1 MYIVMIGCGRLG
13 SMLARELSDEGHDVA
28 IIDSL
33 QDNLDRLG
41 SGFNGNRIKGVE
53 IDNDTLLDAGI
64 DNADVFLAM
73 TSDDNTNIMASQI
86 AKDIFRVPR
95 VIARIFDPSREFIY
109 SKLGLETISPT
120 QLGAKIV
127 KSRILEEGT
136 DILAALDNDIAVVEI
151 PIIKGKYKTVKE
163 IEEAYSC
170 VISSIFRDGRFKIA
184 SRDEEIR
191 VEDKIICTV
200 NERNKHKLVSAV
212 SKEMIIWR
220 Q

>member
-1 MYIVMIGCGRLG
+1 MYIVIIGCGRLG
-13 SMLARELSDEGHDVA
+13 SILARELSDEGHDVS

-53 IDNDTLLDAGI
+53 FDNDTMMDAGI

-73 TSDDNTNIMASQI
+73 TSDDNSNIMASQI

-109 SKLGLETISPT
+109 RKLGLETISPT

-127 KSRILEEGT
+127 KSRILEAGT
-136 DILAALDNDIAVVEI
+136 DILAALDNDMAIVEV
-151 PIIKGKYKTVKE
+151 PITKNKYKTVEE
-163 IEEAYSC
+163 IEKNFQC
-170 VISSIFRDGRFKIA
+170 VISSIFRNGKFDIP
-184 SRDEEIR
+184 SRNDEIR
-191 VEDKIICTV
+191 VGYKIICTI
-200 NERNKHKLVSAV
+200 NESNKNKLVSAV
-212 SKEMIIWR
+212 SREMII
-220 Q
+220 

>member
-1 MYIVMIGCGRLG
+1 MYIVIIGCGRLG
-13 SMLARELSDEGHDVA
+13 SILARELSDEGHDVS

-53 IDNDTLLDAGI
+53 FDNDTMLDAGI

-73 TSDDNTNIMASQI
+73 TSDDNSNIMASQI

-109 SKLGLETISPT
+109 RKLGLETISPT

-127 KSRILEEGT
+127 KSRILEAGT
-136 DILAALDNDIAVVEI
+136 DILATLDNDMTIVEV
-151 PIIKGKYKTVKE
+151 PITKNKYKTVEE
-163 IEEAYSC
+163 IEKNFQC
-170 VISSIFRDGRFKIA
+170 VISSIFRNGKFDIP
-184 SRDEEIR
+184 SRDDEIR
-191 VEDKIICTV
+191 VGNKIICTI
-200 NERNKHKLVSAV
+200 NESNKNKLVSAV
-212 SKEMIIWR
+212 SREMII
-220 Q
+220 

>member
-1 MYIVMIGCGRLG
+1 MYIVIIGCGRLG
-13 SMLARELSDEGHDVA
+13 SILARELSDEGHDVS

-53 IDNDTLLDAGI
+53 FDNDTMIDAGI

-73 TSDDNTNIMASQI
+73 TSDDNSNIMASQI

-109 SKLGLETISPT
+109 RKLGLETISPT

-127 KSRILEEGT
+127 KSRILESGT
-136 DILAALDNDIAVVEI
+136 DILAALDNDMVIVEV
-151 PIIKGKYKTVKE
+151 PITKDKYKTVEE
-163 IEEAYSC
+163 IEKNFQC
-170 VISSIFRDGRFKIA
+170 VISSIFRDGKFDIP
-184 SRDEEIR
+184 SRDDEIR
-191 VEDKIICTV
+191 VEDKIICTI
-200 NERNKHKLVSAV
+200 NESNKHRLVSAV
-212 SKEMIIWR
+212 SREMII
-220 Q
+220 

>member
-1 MYIVMIGCGRLG
+1 
-13 SMLARELSDEGHDVA
+13 MLARELSDEGHDIA

-33 QDNLDRLG
+33 QDNLDKLG

-53 IDNDTLLDAGI
+53 IDNDTLLEAGI

-136 DILAALDNDIAVVEI
+136 DILVALDNDITVVEV
-151 PIIKGKYKTVKE
+151 PILKGKYKTVREVEDK
-163 IEEAYSC
+163 YNC
-170 VISSIFRDGRFKIA
+170 VVSSIFREGKFYIPSK
-184 SRDEEIR
+184 DEEIKL
-191 VEDKIICTV
+191 EDKMVCTI
-200 NERNKHKLVSAV
+200 NERNKHKLVAAV
-212 SKEMIIWR
+212 SREMII
-220 Q
+220 

>member
-1 MYIVMIGCGRLG
+1 MYIVIIGCGRLG
-13 SMLARELSDEGHDVA
+13 SILARELSDEGHDVS

-53 IDNDTLLDAGI
+53 FDNDTMMDAGI

-73 TSDDNTNIMASQI
+73 TSDDNSNIMASQI

-109 SKLGLETISPT
+109 RKLGLETISPT

-127 KSRILEEGT
+127 KSRILEAGT
-136 DILAALDNDIAVVEI
+136 DILAALDNDMAIVEV
-151 PIIKGKYKTVKE
+151 PITKNKYKTVKE
-163 IEEAYSC
+163 IEENFQC
-170 VISSIFRDGRFKIA
+170 VISSIFRHGKFNIP
-184 SRDEEIR
+184 SRDQEIR
-191 VEDKIICTV
+191 VGDKIICTI
-200 NERNKHKLVSAV
+200 NESNKNKLVSAV
-212 SKEMIIWR
+212 SREMII
-220 Q
+220 

>member
-1 MYIVMIGCGRLG
+1 MYIVIIGCGRLG
-13 SMLARELSDEGHDVA
+13 SILARELSDEGHDVS

-53 IDNDTLLDAGI
+53 FDNDTMIDAGI

-73 TSDDNTNIMASQI
+73 TSDDNSNIMASQI

-109 SKLGLETISPT
+109 RKLGLETISPT

-127 KSRILEEGT
+127 KSRILEAGT
-136 DILAALDNDIAVVEI
+136 DILAALDNDMAIVEVPIA
-151 PIIKGKYKTVKE
+151 KNKYKTVEE
-163 IEEAYSC
+163 IEKSFQC
-170 VISSIFRDGRFKIA
+170 VISSIFRDGKFDIP
-184 SRDEEIR
+184 SRDDEIR
-191 VEDKIICTV
+191 VGDKIICTI
-200 NERNKHKLVSAV
+200 NESNKNKLVSAV
-212 SKEMIIWR
+212 SREMII
-220 Q
+220 